1 MRYQLIA
8 RGTLTMIKT
17 IKRLAK
23 HHNIKIKDATLIL
36 IKARFDYNL
45 AKQIIKEIKY
55 KIVV

>member
-1 MRYQLIA
+1 
-8 RGTLTMIKT
+8 MIKN

-23 HHNIKIKDATLIL
+23 HHDIKIKDATVIL

-45 AKQIIKEIKY
+45 AKQMIDEIKY